1 MNKNEK
7 ILEAI
12 YAALDEV
19 NKMLPTSE
27 RIEKSENI
35 LLIGHNAEL
44 DSLQLMNFI
53 VELEQQIEIF
63 FNCSIILTD
72 ENAMNQSPNPF
83 TSISTLV
90 EYIKIVLEK

>member
-1 MNKNEK
+1 MNNNKK

-19 NKMLPTSE
+19 NKILPISE

-44 DSLQLMNFI
+44 YSLQLMNSK
-53 VELEQQIEIF
+53 VGMHL
-63 FNCSIILTD
+63 
-72 ENAMNQSPNPF
+72 
-83 TSISTLV
+83 
-90 EYIKIVLEK
+90 

>member
-19 NKMLPTSE
+19 NLLLPINE
-27 RIEKSENI
+27 CIEKSENT
-35 LLIGHNAEL
+35 LLIGKDGVF

-53 VELEQQIEIF
+53 IELEQQIELNF
-63 FNCSIILTD
+63 KTSILLTD
-72 ENAMNQSPNPF
+72 QKAMGHEQEPF
-83 TSISTLV
+83 NSVRTLAV
-90 EYIKIVLEK
+90 YLSNLL

>member
-27 RIEKSENI
+27 RIKKSENI

-44 DSLQLMNFI
+44 DSLQLMNLI
-53 VELEQQIEIF
+53 VELEQQIEII
-63 FNCSIILTD
+63 FNSSIILTD
-72 ENAMNQSPNPF
+72 EKAMNHSPNPF

-90 EYIKIVLEK
+90 EYISLLMEK

>member
-12 YAALDEV
+12 YAALEEV

-53 VELEQQIEIF
+53 VELEQQIEMF
-63 FNCSIILTD
+63 FNFSIVLTD
-72 ENAMNQSPNPF
+72 EKAMNQNPNPF

-90 EYIKIVLEK
+90 EYIKILLEN